1 MKFLNNTVRAILLV
15 AGGLSAFNF
24 LFDFPVFHILMVLAL
39 LILVVPF
46 ILRGLRVFVLH
57 DNVSLMAMSFI
68 LLSIP
73 SYLLSVYFNSTFISL
88 PFFYFTICYAILVL
102 NNNNLDR
109 DFVVSLFKYVLFS
122 AFLITIYGWLI
133 RVGFVAVGS
142 YDDVATQQEMMLG
155 YWGIRYEPSTRNSD
169 FLYPLLGS
177 AIALSFYMK
186 TKKLGYL
193 MLVVFFNFT
202 MIMSLS
208 RAALIIALL
217 SFLVTFLSFSKRSKL
232 LSLIF
237 PVALIAFNYEFLQP
251 YYDVFSSNFASIFS
265 FESTETKYS
274 NSERIDITSL
284 GLHAAMLNPIGY
296 GLENYKIIYDIFGS
310 AMSSKSSGE
319 NAFLTVLV
327 ERGWGALV
335 SIILLLVFAFK
346 NAFEVYKKYGI
357 SDFNLII
364 CPYLLIFM
372 MFNYELNGIYL
383 NYIFFLILLSNL
395 NIMTNNN
402 KKLLAY
408 NRNSRL
414 Q

>member
-1 MKFLNNTVRAILLV
+1 MLV

-24 LFDFPVFHILMVLAL
+24 LFDFPVFHILTVLAL
-39 LILVVPF
+39 LIAVVTF
-46 ILRGLRVFVLH
+46 ILRGLRGFVLR
-57 DNVSLMAMSFI
+57 DNVSLMSMSFV

-73 SYLLSVYFNSTFISL
+73 SYLLSVYFNSTLISL
-88 PFFYFTICYAILVL
+88 PFFYFVIFYATLLL
-102 NNNNLDR
+102 NNNNLDE
-109 DFVVSLFKYVLFS
+109 DFIVSLFKYVLFS

-133 RVGFVAVGS
+133 RVGFVAIGS
-142 YDDVATQQEMMLG
+142 SGDDAINAEMLLG

-177 AIALSFYMK
+177 AIALFSYMK

-193 MLVVFFNFT
+193 MLIVFFNFT

-217 SFLVTFLSFSKRSKL
+217 SFLFTFLSSSKLSKL

-237 PVALIAFNYEFLQP
+237 SVVLIAFNYEFLTP
-251 YYDVFSSNFASIFS
+251 YYDVFSSIFASIFS
-265 FESTETKYS
+265 FESPIFKYS
-274 NSERIDITSL
+274 NSERMDIASL
-284 GLHAAMLNPIGY
+284 GLHAAIFNPVGY
-296 GLENYKIIYDIFGS
+296 GVENYKIIYDIFGS
-310 AMSSKSSGE
+310 EMSAKSSGE
-319 NAFLTVLV
+319 NAFLTILV

-346 NAFEVYKKYGI
+346 NAFKVYKKYGI
-357 SDFNLII
+357 SDFNLMI
-364 CPYLLIFM
+364 CPYLLVFM
-372 MFNYELNGIYL
+372 IFNYELNGIYL

-395 NIMTNNN
+395 NIMMKNN
-402 KKLLAY
+402 KKLEFY